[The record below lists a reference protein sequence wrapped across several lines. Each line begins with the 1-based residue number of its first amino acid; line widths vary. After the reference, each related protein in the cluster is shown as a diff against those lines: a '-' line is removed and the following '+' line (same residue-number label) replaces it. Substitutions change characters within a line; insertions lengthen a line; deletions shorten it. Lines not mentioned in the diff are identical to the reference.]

1 MLPVCPILVFQLN
14 WKHLS
19 IMGIF
24 DGTSVKWLGRGTV
37 WRVDFRSSEDSSP
50 LWVLHTK
57 FSNKG
62 KEWSQAS

>member
-19 IMGIF
+19 IMGIS

-37 WRVDFRSSEDSSP
+37 WRVDLGSSKDKST
-50 LWVLHTK
+50 LWALHTK
-57 FSNKG
+57 ILNKG
-62 KEWSQAS
+62 KEWS